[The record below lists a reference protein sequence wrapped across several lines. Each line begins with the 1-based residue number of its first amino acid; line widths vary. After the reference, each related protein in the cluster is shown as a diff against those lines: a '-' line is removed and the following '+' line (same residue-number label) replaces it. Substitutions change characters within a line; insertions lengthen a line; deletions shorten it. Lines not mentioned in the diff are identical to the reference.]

1 LGNTQKIC
9 FYEEILFVLP
19 DETSGHGSL
28 VFCES
33 LLQLQAVEMSTMRR
47 NVSGVTHHVVHDL
60 EYLTDQF
67 LVSALNKI
75 LESKLT
81 IVLISLLWYIF

>member
-1 LGNTQKIC
+1 
-9 FYEEILFVLP
+9 
-19 DETSGHGSL
+19 
-28 VFCES
+28 
-33 LLQLQAVEMSTMRR
+33 MSTMRR